1 MLNLRI
7 SHAVLA
13 KLKDKH
19 GVERHE
25 VEQCFQNRAGNL
37 LLDIREQ
44 HKTDPPTLWFLA
56 CTNRGRLLKIVYILK
71 SGVIHLRSAFEPNDV
86 EIGIYKRWG

>member
-13 KLKDKH
+13 KLRDKH
-19 GVERHE
+19 GVGRLE
-25 VEQCFQNRAGNL
+25 VEQCFQNLTGKL
-37 LLDIREQ
+37 LMDTREQ
-44 HKTDPPTLWFLA
+44 HRTNPPTLWFLA
-56 CTNRGRLLKIVYILK
+56 CTNQGRLLKVVYIQK
-71 SGVIHLRSAFEPNDV
+71 AGVIHLRSAFEPNET